1 MAGWGLRMIF
11 ALTFVVWTAVLATA
25 WWGPRRIAMASFAA
39 AFVLTLAL
47 FAHHITDPLKLSF

>member
-1 MAGWGLRMIF
+1 MIF